1 MKNESVI
8 IWLDDE
14 RNPFDKI
21 WSKYISDRIGGASSI
36 VWAKNRSQFEDE
48 FLKHIDSIKAVFFDN
63 DLGSLEKG
71 QEGKDCFSWMETHIR
86 ENDLK
91 SSFFDIFIQSSNGSA
106 KQSMMLG
113 IESLYKY
120 WFR

>member
-36 VWAKNRSQFEDE
+36 VWAKNRSQFE
-48 FLKHIDSIKAVFFDN
+48 KAVFFDN